1 MNDCVIL
8 LHGLAR
14 SKRSMNK
21 IARHLDRL
29 DYQVFNIGYPSTR
42 FRIETL
48 SENTITPALN
58 LCRGYSSNKIHFVT
72 HSMGGIL
79 IRYFLNHHKIPEL
92 GRIVMLS
99 PPNKG
104 SEIVNKLGRL
114 WLFKAIN
121 GPAGNQL
128 GADRDSLPSTLK
140 PIESEIGIITG
151 NKALNPLLSRI
162 IPGESDG
169 KVSLNSAKLEGMKD
183 FLVVPHSHS
192 FIMQSSLVCEQISYF
207 LRYGY
212 FKK

>member
-14 SKRSMNK
+14 SKRSMKK
-21 IARHLDRL
+21 IERHLDKL
-29 DYQVFNIGYPSTR
+29 NYQVFNIGYPSTR
-42 FRIETL
+42 FRIEKL
-48 SENTITPALN
+48 SENTITLALN
-58 LCRGYSSNKIHFVT
+58 SCRQYSANKIHFVT

-104 SEIVNKLGRL
+104 SEIVNQLGRL

-128 GADRDSLPSTLK
+128 GTDPDSLPSNLD

-151 NKALNPLLSRI
+151 NKTLNPLLARI

-169 KVSLNSAKLEGMKD
+169 KVSINSAKLEGMKD

-192 FIMQSSLVCEQISYF
+192 FIMQSSLVCERISCF
-207 LRYGY
+207 LQHGY
-212 FKK
+212 FKE